1 MKVFI
6 SWSGSLSKELGETL
20 RDWLP
25 AVLQAVAPY
34 FTPSDIE
41 KGTRWANDIAKEL
54 QSSSF
59 GILCITRENISAPW
73 ILFEAGALSKRLE
86 KTHNCPI
93 LLGISNADLSGPL
106 KQFQGTAFDKNDV
119 KQLINAI
126 NNRITEGKLN
136 SKTLVTAFEIWWPDL
151 YEKVSAILA
160 KEAIPDQP
168 IRPDRELLGEILLL
182 SRHGSMQ
189 ARKPGFNPKALADL
203 TEKYIELHDQQSMRV
218 GDYQET
224 LDMIKTMLSPLEYLL
239 RQASREV
246 DGLVELRDRVSKLS
260 FTTQDDGFRES
271 DDIVVPL
278 NEAPFW
284 SLS

>member
-25 AVLQAVAPY
+25 AVLQAVTPY

-54 QSSSF
+54 ESSSF
-59 GILCITRENISAPW
+59 GILCITRENIGAPW
-73 ILFEAGALSKRLE
+73 ILFEAGALSKSLE
-86 KTHNCPI
+86 KTHVCPI
-93 LLGISNADLSGPL
+93 LFGISNADLAGPL

-119 KQLINAI
+119 RQLINVI
-126 NNRITEGKLN
+126 NNRIPEGKLN
-136 SKTLVTAFEIWWPDL
+136 SKTLETVFEKWWPDL
-151 YEKVSAILA
+151 NEKVSAILA

-168 IRPDRELLGEILLL
+168 VRPDRELLEEILLL

-189 ARKPGFNPKALADL
+189 GRKLGVNPKALADL

-224 LDMIKTMLSPLEYLL
+224 LDLMKTMLRPLDYLL
-239 RQASREV
+239 RQANKEF
-246 DGLVELRDRVSKLS
+246 DGLGELRDRVSNLS
-260 FTTQDDGFRES
+260 FSTQDDSFHES
-271 DDIVVPL
+271 DDSD
-278 NEAPFW
+278 APFDEVP
-284 SLS
+284 S

>member
-25 AVLQAVAPY
+25 AVLQAVTPY

-54 QSSSF
+54 ESSSF

-73 ILFEAGALSKRLE
+73 ILFEAGALSKSLE
-86 KTHNCPI
+86 KTHVCPI
-93 LLGISNADLSGPL
+93 LFGISNADLSGPL

-119 KQLINAI
+119 KQLINVI
-126 NNRITEGKLN
+126 NNRIPEGKLN
-136 SKTLVTAFEIWWPDL
+136 SKTLETVFDKWWPDL
-151 YEKVSAILA
+151 NEKVGAILA

-168 IRPDRELLGEILLL
+168 VRPDRELLEEILLL

-218 GDYQET
+218 SDYQET
-224 LDMIKTMLSPLEYLL
+224 LDMMKTMLSPLEYLL

-260 FTTQDDGFRES
+260 FTTQDDDFHES
-271 DDIVVPL
+271 DDAVVPFD
-278 NEAPFW
+278 EAPF
-284 SLS
+284 